1 MTPRSVHH
9 FFLASSHFCDSCP
22 GRFSASSVCNQFP
35 GVQLWCSANLFRA
48 EFENSKLRIEGRMRI
63 RNCSSMQQGACSHSL
78 CQALWIYKIVKILN
92 SNKICRA
99 LSSIL
104 IFQCYCFQILPNEL
118 NIEYSNMLVSA
129 CSVTAV
135 HMHNLRTLPPP
146 ASPSASLSQV
156 KLVLIFCPGPTLSYW
171 QHFLQ
176 MSARHS
182 AHILVQ
188 YYI

>member
-1 MTPRSVHH
+1 MEAPVLQRPAHDRMLSSSSLGSGPWSVFCGHPFILVTPRSVHH

-129 CSVTAV
+129 CSVTAL
-135 HMHNLRTLPPP
+135 HMHNLRSLLPPAP
-146 ASPSASLSQV
+146 ASRSQV
-156 KLVLIFCPGPTLSYW
+156 C
-171 QHFLQ
+171 
-176 MSARHS
+176 
-182 AHILVQ
+182 
-188 YYI
+188 

>member
-1 MTPRSVHH
+1 MHQ
-9 FFLASSHFCDSCP
+9 FFLASSQFCDSCP
-22 GRFSASSVCNQFP
+22 GSFPTPTSSVCNQFS

-78 CQALWIYKIVKILN
+78 CRALWIYKIVKILN

-104 IFQCYCFQILPNEL
+104 IFQCYCFQIFPNEL
-118 NIEYSNMLVSA
+118 NIEYSNMFVSA

-135 HMHNLRTLPPP
+135 HMHNVRSLLPP
-146 ASPSASLSQV
+146 ASPSPSPSH
-156 KLVLIFCPGPTLSYW
+156 KSNFC
-171 QHFLQ
+171 
-176 MSARHS
+176 
-182 AHILVQ
+182 
-188 YYI
+188 